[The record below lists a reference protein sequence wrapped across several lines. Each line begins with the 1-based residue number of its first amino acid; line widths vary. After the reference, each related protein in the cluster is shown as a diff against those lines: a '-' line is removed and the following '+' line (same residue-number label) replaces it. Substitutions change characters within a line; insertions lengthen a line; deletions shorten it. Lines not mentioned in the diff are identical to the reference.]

1 MSEHP
6 TDYQVRLEAAVD
18 QAINGAFEQGELHL
32 PRAREALKKLL
43 VKATREAFIN
53 GLKRGSVKGRA
64 RR

>member
-18 QAINGAFEQGELHL
+18 QAVNASLENGSVRL
-32 PRAREALKKLL
+32 PALRENLKRLMKD
-43 VKATREAFIN
+43 ATRESFIN
-53 GLKRGSVKGRA
+53 GLKRGVVKGNA